1 MSSIRSRLTLLA
13 FTAALPCL
21 VSPAFA
27 ADRSP
32 GGTAASASTL
42 AASTA
47 PAGAPTT
54 RPASAADLTA
64 SATGA
69 AAPEAPQG
77 LGIGSSDRGS
87 RASEFLR
94 MVVETGH
101 YRCELSRDVTIRSI
115 SQDRQT
121 MVISWLGTDHTLN
134 AVGTSTGAMRYENSA
149 SGLVWLVI
157 LGKSMLLDSKKGQ
170 QLANECRL

>member
-1 MSSIRSRLTLLA
+1 MSSIRSRLALFTV
-13 FTAALPCL
+13 TAALPCL
-21 VSPAFA
+21 F
-27 ADRSP
+27 
-32 GGTAASASTL
+32 
-42 AASTA
+42 STA
-47 PAGAPTT
+47 V
-54 RPASAADLTA
+54 AAELTA
-64 SATGA
+64 SAPAAPAAPA
-69 AAPEAPQG
+69 AAAVPAPAADSGTGPAASEAPQG

-94 MVVETGH
+94 MVLETGR

-121 MVISWLGTDHTLN
+121 MVINWLGKDHTLN
-134 AVGTSTGAMRYENSA
+134 AVGTNSGAMRYENPA

-157 LGKSMLLDSKKGQ
+157 LGKSMLLDSKNGQ